1 MRKETKI
8 GILILLSNLLLA
20 HIITLPQ
27 FVGGLLTGLSI
38 FFIIIGILSEKA
50 YLRFK
55 KRQARKFTRIRSMV
69 GIH

>member
-8 GILILLSNLLLA
+8 GILILLSNLLMA
-20 HIITLPQ
+20 HLITLPQ

-38 FFIIIGILSEKA
+38 FFIIIGILSEKT
-50 YLRFK
+50 YLKFK
-55 KRQARKFTRIRSMV
+55 KSQAKKFTRIRSML